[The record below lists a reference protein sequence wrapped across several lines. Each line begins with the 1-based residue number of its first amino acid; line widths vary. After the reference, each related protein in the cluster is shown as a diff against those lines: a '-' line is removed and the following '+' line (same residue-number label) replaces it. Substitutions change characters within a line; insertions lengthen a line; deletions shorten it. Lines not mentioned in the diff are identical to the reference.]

1 MGKYF
6 NFMIIVATVFVILC
20 CEYVFFKKFVDF
32 QSPTVSMPINGI
44 KSVQVIHLKQ
54 SVDRRQ
60 TYENMI
66 NTKFNGKLLG
76 VSTKDLTMDATDGK
90 NDLVF
95 IKLDNNNKEVDRIN
109 ASDIVDGEKTL
120 EDNIRYKVFDRN
132 HPDFFYYY
140 KYDPSD
146 VFVWKDGKRHM
157 GIGEFGCLT
166 SHLRAINNV
175 ANGSSEYGAIFE
187 DDFELVDDF
196 NEKLSHILKEAP
208 AGFGILKLDGVHNRR
223 SGRWNSW
230 LRSRLRYGDN
240 RYFYNATAERRK
252 VGFATVYIVS
262 KDYANRIMKWV
273 QNNDV
278 NGADGTTDI
287 FLFMTLPRRYTF
299 DKIWIAKRWMV
310 GQNFNFTHS
319 GSDIDKI
326 GRTLRK

>member
-1 MGKYF
+1 MYCKLCFCFCYSLYIA
-6 NFMIIVATVFVILC
+6 IIGIRFL
-20 CEYVFFKKFVDF
+20 KKKIDY
-32 QSPTVSMPINGI
+32 QAPTKSIAISDI

-262 KDYANRIMKWV
+262 KDYAIKIMQWLKV
-273 QNNDV
+273 HDI
-278 NGADGTTDI
+278 NGHDGC
-287 FLFMTLPRRYTF
+287 F
-299 DKIWIAKRWMV
+299 DKLLYMILPNHC
-310 GQNFNFTHS
+310 NFDQVWAVKYH
-319 GSDIDKI
+319 
-326 GRTLRK
+326 